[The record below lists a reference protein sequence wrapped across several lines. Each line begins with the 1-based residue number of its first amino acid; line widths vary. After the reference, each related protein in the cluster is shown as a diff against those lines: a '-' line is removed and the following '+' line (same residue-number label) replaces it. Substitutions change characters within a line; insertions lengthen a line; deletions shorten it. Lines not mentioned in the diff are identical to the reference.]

1 MAYNVNKTDGSTLA
15 TVSDGTINTT
25 VSDITLIGRNYT
37 GYGEILNENYVK
49 LLENFASTS
58 QPQRPLEGQV
68 WWDKG
73 GKLLQVYDGTSF
85 KTISSSTA
93 QATAPSSAGSII
105 GDTWWDTS
113 TSQLKVFNGTTWVL
127 VGPQFAAGT
136 GISGTDVRTI
146 KDSLNADH
154 IVVFMMVGGATVA
167 IVSKD
172 PTFTPD
178 PAITGFTTINPG
190 YNLSTAVGAKIHG
203 TAVNAEQLGGVAAAT
218 FVRNNRNE
226 SIAGSLT
233 LNNNTGL
240 TVGTTATARL
250 EVSGTAAHLR
260 NLVSNGNLL
269 LQVNR
274 GGTTT
279 TALTVNGSTGRV
291 TMPADPVDALGVA
304 TKAYVDGQI
313 SSNGFAANG
322 DLTLQGHLLTG
333 NTARR
338 NIGASTARWA
348 TVFADTFNGIAT
360 SARYA
365 DLAERYAADAE
376 YAPGT
381 VLELGGSA
389 EVTQCNEANSINVFG
404 VVSSNPA
411 YLMNSEAGTDATHPA
426 VAMIGRVPVR
436 VVGECKKGDRLV
448 SAGNGCARA
457 LDAQELTGNGQIVY
471 TILGR
476 ALEDKTSADE
486 QLVEAAVRI
495 Q

>member
-25 VSDITLIGRNYT
+25 VADITLIGRNYT

-49 LLENFASTS
+49 LLENFASSS

-73 GKLLQVYDGTSF
+73 GKLLQVYDGAAF

-93 QATAPSSAGSII
+93 QSTAPSASASII
-105 GDTWWDTS
+105 GDTWWDTG
-113 TSQLKVFNGTTWVL
+113 TSQLKVYNGSAWVL
-127 VGPQFAAGT
+127 VGPQFAAGA

-146 KDSLNADH
+146 TDSLNAEH
-154 IVVFMMVGGATVA
+154 IVVFIMVGGTTVA

-178 PAITGFTTINPG
+178 PAITGFTTISPG
-190 YNLSTAVGAKIHG
+190 YNLNTAVGGKIHG
-203 TAVNAEQLGGVAAAT
+203 TAVNAEQLGEIAASA
-218 FVRNNRNE
+218 FVRNDRNE

-233 LNNNTGL
+233 LANNTGL

-250 EVSGTAAHLR
+250 EVNGSEARLR
-260 NLVSNGNLL
+260 NLVSNGNLI

-274 GGTTT
+274 GGTIT
-279 TALTVNGSTGRV
+279 TALTVSGTTGRV
-291 TMPADPVDALGVA
+291 TMPADPIDALGVA
-304 TKAYVDGQI
+304 TKSYVD
-313 SSNGFAANG
+313 AAVSGVGSTG
-322 DLTLQGHLLTG
+322 DLILQGHLLTG
-333 NTARR
+333 NPTRR
-338 NIGASTARWA
+338 NIGSTAARWE
-348 TVFADTFNGIAT
+348 TVYADTFNGIAT
-360 SARYA
+360 SAKYA

-389 EVTQCNEANSINVFG
+389 EVTQCNEASSIDVFG

-436 VVGECKKGDRLV
+436 VVGTCKKGDRLV

-457 LDAQELTGNGQIVY
+457 LEAQELTGTGQIVY
-471 TILGR
+471 TIIGR